1 MKEEL
6 CLLPLVGM
14 EWKGRSIG
22 FGDSREAVESVLGV
36 PETARGSRCYY
47 FQNELALDFDDEGR
61 LEFVECLGGID
72 GNLQPKIY
80 GVPAF
85 QIDAEELVD
94 LLKQH
99 NGDDI
104 DNSEEGYSYAFRTSG
119 VGVYRE
125 ITPADVEAMIREMV
139 RMDLTAM
146 GEMNLE
152 EEKRRARHW
161 VTIGIGREN
170 YYR

>member
-1 MKEEL
+1 MEEEL

-14 EWKGRSIG
+14 EWKGRSIR
-22 FGDSREAVESVLGV
+22 FGDSREAVESILSA
-36 PETARGSRCYY
+36 PETVRGSRCYY
-47 FQNELALDFDDEGR
+47 FQNELALDFDSEGR
-61 LEFVECLGGID
+61 LEFVECLGGVD
-72 GNLQPKIY
+72 GGVQPWIY

-85 QIDAEELVD
+85 RIDAEELID

-99 NGDDI
+99 NGDDV
-104 DNSEEGYSYAFRTSG
+104 DDSEAGYSYAFRTSA

-125 ITPADVEAMIREMV
+125 ITPADVEEMIREMV

-146 GEMNLE
+146 GEVNLE
-152 EEKRRARHW
+152 EEKRRAHHW
-161 VTIGIGREN
+161 LTIGIGREN